1 MGGTS
6 ARYLCQCCS
15 SSRCKSLQPGNG
27 CCPTGTS
34 KEQVLIESIV
44 RVGGCKTPGQF
55 VRIWAEEKTYGLP
68 YVNATDLMSLTG
80 IGNFS
85 GNPRYLS
92 KETDVD
98 MEELIIHEGWLL
110 IRAQGLSGV
119 FSMFPSGLTDRC
131 ATHDLIRIIP
141 KPGIPVGFLH
151 AYLSSPVAQKQITGH
166 THGGQIDHVTHI
178 RLAKCL
184 SLYCQKTQWL
194 NCMSAP
200 CKPLRSVK
208 RQSPCFPK

>member
-6 ARYLCQCCS
+6 ARYLRQCCS

-98 MEELIIHEGWLL
+98 ME
-110 IRAQGLSGV
+110 
-119 FSMFPSGLTDRC
+119 
-131 ATHDLIRIIP
+131 
-141 KPGIPVGFLH
+141 
-151 AYLSSPVAQKQITGH
+151 KQITGH